1 MNKDDDIMSTA
12 NTCPA
17 PASIFRAYDIRGIVD
32 DSAAEAGVEGIGR
45 AIGSAARA
53 RGENR
58 VVVARDGR
66 LSGPRLLAALTRGLT
81 ASGCDVVDIGMVPTP
96 VLYFATHVL
105 DGTASGVMVTG
116 SHNPPD
122 YNGFKIVLG
131 GETLSGEAITD
142 LHRRLAEG
150 DLTEGAGRLIEE
162 DVREAYLARILG
174 DITLDRPLKAVVD
187 CGNGVAGELEPALVE
202 RLGVE
207 TIPLYAEI
215 DGTFPNH
222 HPDPGKPENLVD
234 LIRTVQETGADIGLA
249 FDGDGDRLGVITP
262 KGELIYPDHLMMAFA
277 EDLLERNP
285 GARVIF
291 DVKCTGNL
299 ARVIEEAGGT
309 PEMWRTGHSLI
320 KGRMKETGALLA
332 GEMSGHIF
340 FKERWYG
347 FDDGLYGAARLL
359 EVLSRQDLDADAF
372 FARYPQ
378 DLGTPE
384 INVAVTDETKFDL
397 VARLAREGDFG
408 EDGVKTTLDGIRVDY
423 PDGWGLCRASNT
435 TPVLVLRFEGK
446 SEAALERIRARFAGA
461 LRQVAPDLEAAL

>member
-1 MNKDDDIMSTA
+1 MTDETQ
-12 NTCPA
+12 TV

-32 DSAAEAGVEGIGR
+32 DTLTEPTVEAIGR
-45 AIGSAARA
+45 AIGSEAAA
-53 RGENR
+53 RGEST

-66 LSGPRLLAALTRGLT
+66 LSGPRLQAALTRGLN
-81 ASGCDVVDIGMVPTP
+81 AAGRDVIDIGMVPTP

-122 YNGFKIVLG
+122 YNGFKIVLA
-131 GETLSGEAITD
+131 GETLSGDAITA
-142 LHRRLAEG
+142 LHTRITTG
-150 DLTEGAGRLIEE
+150 DLTEGTGSVREV
-162 DVREAYLARILG
+162 DVRNAYLARILT
-174 DITLDRPLKAVVD
+174 DVRLARPLKAVVD
-187 CGNGVAGELEPALVE
+187 CGNGVAGELGPQLIEK
-202 RLGVE
+202 LGAE
-207 TIPLYAEI
+207 TLPLFAEI

-222 HPDPGKPENLVD
+222 HPDPGKPENLQD
-234 LIRTVQETGADIGLA
+234 LIRVVKESGADIGLA

-262 KGELIYPDHLMMAFA
+262 SGRLIYPDHLMMAFA
-277 EDLLERNP
+277 EDMLERNP
-285 GARVIF
+285 GAKVIF

-299 ARVIEEAGGT
+299 ARVIDEAGGE

-320 KGRMKETGALLA
+320 KARMKETGAQLA

-359 EVLSRQDLDADAF
+359 EILSRQDLDADAF
-372 FARYPQ
+372 FNRYPQ
-378 DLGTPE
+378 DIGTPE
-384 INVAVTDETKFDL
+384 INVTVTDETKFDL
-397 VARLAREGDFG
+397 VARLAREGEFG
-408 EDGVKTTLDGIRVDY
+408 EEGVKTTLDGIRVDY

-446 SEAALERIRARFAGA
+446 SETALERIKAQFAAALAR
-461 LRQVAPDLEAAL
+461 VAPELDVAL

>member
-1 MNKDDDIMSTA
+1 MTA
-12 NTCPA
+12 ERQTVPA
-17 PASIFRAYDIRGIVD
+17 TIFRAYDIRGIVD
-32 DSAAEAGVEGIGR
+32 DTLTEASVEAIGR
-45 AIGSAARA
+45 AIGSEAAA
-53 RGENR
+53 RGEST

-66 LSGPRLLAALTRGLT
+66 ISGPRLKDALVRGLT
-81 ASGCDVVDIGMVPTP
+81 AAGRDVIDVGMVPTP
-96 VLYFATHVL
+96 VLYFATHAL

-131 GETLSGEAITD
+131 GETLSGEAITA
-142 LHRRLAEG
+142 LHTRIVDNDLAEG
-150 DLTEGAGRLIEE
+150 AGSVREV
-162 DVREAYLARILG
+162 DVRSAYLARILA
-174 DITLDRPLKAVVD
+174 DVRLARPLKAVVD
-187 CGNGVAGELEPALVE
+187 CGNGVAGELGPQLIEK
-202 RLGVE
+202 LGVE
-207 TIPLYAEI
+207 TLPLFAEI

-222 HPDPGKPENLVD
+222 HPDPGKPENLQD
-234 LIRTVQETGADIGLA
+234 LIRAVQESGADIGLA

-262 KGELIYPDHLMMAFA
+262 AGRMIYPDHLMMAFA
-277 EDLLERNP
+277 EDMLERNP
-285 GARVIF
+285 GAKVIF

-299 ARVIEEAGGT
+299 ARVIDEAGGE

-320 KGRMKETGALLA
+320 KARMKETGAQLA

-359 EVLSRQDLDADAF
+359 EILSRQADDADAF
-372 FARYPQ
+372 FDRYPQ
-378 DLGTPE
+378 DIGTPE
-384 INVAVTDETKFDL
+384 INITVTDETKFDL

-408 EDGVKTTLDGIRVDY
+408 EAGVKTTLDGIRVDY

-446 SEAALERIRARFAGA
+446 SEAALERIKARFADA
-461 LRQVAPDLEAAL
+461 LAKVAPELDLAL

>member
-1 MNKDDDIMSTA
+1 MTQETRQA
-12 NTCPA
+12 V

-32 DSAAEAGVEGIGR
+32 DTLSEASVELIGR
-45 AIGSAARA
+45 AIGSEAAA
-53 RGENR
+53 RGEST

-81 ASGCDVVDIGMVPTP
+81 ASGRDVIDIGMVPTP

-105 DGTASGVMVTG
+105 EGTASGVMVTG

-122 YNGFKIVLG
+122 YNGFKIMLG
-131 GETLSGEAITD
+131 GETLSGEAITALYQRIVTGD
-142 LHRRLAEG
+142 LSEG
-150 DLTEGAGRLIEE
+150 DGSVRQE
-162 DVREAYLARILG
+162 DVRAAYLERILG
-174 DITLDRPLKAVVD
+174 DVKLERPLKAVVD
-187 CGNGVAGELEPALVE
+187 CGNGVAGELGPQLIE
-202 RLGVE
+202 RLGADTV
-207 TIPLYAEI
+207 PLFAEI

-222 HPDPGKPENLVD
+222 HPDPGKPENLQD

-262 KGELIYPDHLMMAFA
+262 SGKLIYPDHLLMVFA
-277 EDLLERNP
+277 EDMLSRNA

-299 ARVIEEAGGT
+299 TRVIEEAGGT

-320 KGRMKETGALLA
+320 KARMKESGALLA

-340 FKERWYG
+340 FQERWYG

-359 EVLSRQDLDADAF
+359 EILSKQHDDADAF
-372 FARYPQ
+372 FARFPQ
-378 DLGTPE
+378 DLSTPE
-384 INVAVTDETKFDL
+384 INVTVTDETKFDL

-408 EDGVKTTLDGIRVDY
+408 AEGVKTTLDGIRVDY

-446 SEAALERIRARFAGA
+446 SEAALDRIRTRFAEA
-461 LRQVAPDLEAAL
+461 LAQVAPELEVTL

>member
-1 MNKDDDIMSTA
+1 MTA
-12 NTCPA
+12 DTQTV

-32 DSAAEAGVEGIGR
+32 DTLTEGSVELIGR
-45 AIGSAARA
+45 AIGSEAAA
-53 RGENR
+53 RGEST

-66 LSGPRLLAALTRGLT
+66 LSGERLKDALMRGLT
-81 ASGCDVVDIGMVPTP
+81 AAGRDVIDVGMVPTP
-96 VLYFATHVL
+96 VLYFATHAL

-131 GETLSGEAITD
+131 GETLSGEAITA
-142 LHRRLAEG
+142 LHTRIVGG
-150 DLTEGAGRLIEE
+150 DLSAGQGSVREV
-162 DVREAYLARILG
+162 DVRDAYLARILA
-174 DITLDRPLKAVVD
+174 DVRLARPLKAVVD
-187 CGNGVAGELEPALVE
+187 CGNGVAGELGPQLVE
-202 RLGVE
+202 KLGVE
-207 TIPLYAEI
+207 TLPLFAEI

-222 HPDPGKPENLVD
+222 HPDPGKPENLQD
-234 LIRTVQETGADIGLA
+234 LIRVVQESGADIGLA

-262 KGELIYPDHLMMAFA
+262 SGRLIYPDHLMMAFA
-277 EDLLERNP
+277 EDMLERNP
-285 GARVIF
+285 GAKVIF

-299 ARVIEEAGGT
+299 ARVIDEAGGE

-320 KGRMKETGALLA
+320 KARMKETGALLA

-359 EVLSRQDLDADAF
+359 EILSRQEMDADAF
-372 FARYPQ
+372 FDRYPQ
-378 DLGTPE
+378 DKGTPE
-384 INVAVTDETKFDL
+384 INITVTDETKFDL

-408 EDGVKTTLDGIRVDY
+408 EEGVKTTLDGIRVDY

-446 SEAALERIRARFAGA
+446 DDAALARIQARFADA
-461 LRQVAPDLEAAL
+461 LTAVAPELEVAL

>member
-1 MNKDDDIMSTA
+1 MSQAT
-12 NTCPA
+12 NSSV

-32 DSAAEAGVEGIGR
+32 DTLTEASVEQIGR
-45 AIGSAARA
+45 AIGSEAAARN
-53 RGENR
+53 EST

-66 LSGPRLLAALTRGLT
+66 LSGPRLSAALIRGLT
-81 ASGCDVVDIGMVPTP
+81 AAGRNVIDIGMVPTP

-105 DGTASGVMVTG
+105 EGTASGVMVTG

-131 GETLSGEAITD
+131 GETLSGEAITA
-142 LHRRLAEG
+142 LHRRIESG
-150 DLTEGAGRLIEE
+150 DLSEGQGSVSQADMR
-162 DVREAYLARILG
+162 DAYLERILG
-174 DITLDRPLKAVVD
+174 DIKLERPLKAVVD
-187 CGNGVAGELEPALVE
+187 CGNGVAGELGPKLIEK
-202 RLGVE
+202 LGAE
-207 TIPLYAEI
+207 TLPLFAEI
-215 DGTFPNH
+215 DGNFPNH
-222 HPDPGKPENLVD
+222 HPDPGKLENLQD
-234 LIRTVQETGADIGLA
+234 LIRTIQETGADIGLA
-249 FDGDGDRLGVITP
+249 FDGDGDRLGVVTP
-262 KGELIYPDHLMMAFA
+262 SGKLIYPDHLMMAFA
-277 EDLLERNP
+277 EDMLSRNP

-299 ARVIEEAGGT
+299 AQVIERAGGT

-320 KGRMKETGALLA
+320 KARMKETGAQLA

-340 FKERWYG
+340 FQERWYG

-359 EVLSRQDLDADAF
+359 EILSRQGEDADTF

-384 INVAVTDETKFDL
+384 INVEVTDDNKFAL
-397 VARLAREGDFG
+397 VDKLAREGDFG

-446 SEAALERIRARFAGA
+446 NDAALERIRRCFADA
-461 LRQVAPDLEAAL
+461 LKQVDPALTLPS

>member
-1 MNKDDDIMSTA
+1 MTQAASQA
-12 NTCPA
+12 V

-32 DSAAEAGVEGIGR
+32 DTLTEANVEQIGR
-45 AIGSAARA
+45 AVGSEARA
-53 RGENR
+53 RGEST

-66 LSGPRLLAALTRGLT
+66 LSGPRLLAALTRGLI

-105 DGTASGVMVTG
+105 EGTASGVMVTG

-131 GETLSGEAITD
+131 GETLSGDAITA
-142 LHRRLAEG
+142 LHARIAEG
-150 DLTEGAGRLIEE
+150 ELASGQGGVSEQDL
-162 DVREAYLARILG
+162 REAYLERILG
-174 DITLDRPLKAVVD
+174 DVALARPLKAVVD
-187 CGNGVAGELEPALVE
+187 CGNGVAGELGPELVE
-202 RLGVE
+202 KLGAE
-207 TIPLYAEI
+207 TLPLFAEI

-222 HPDPGKPENLVD
+222 HPDPGKPENLQD

-262 KGELIYPDHLMMAFA
+262 SGTLIYPDHLLMAFA
-277 EDLLERNP
+277 EDMLSRNA

-299 ARVIEEAGGT
+299 TRVIEEAGGT

-320 KGRMKETGALLA
+320 KARMKETGALLA

-340 FKERWYG
+340 FQERWYG
-347 FDDGLYGAARLL
+347 FDDGLYAAARLL
-359 EVLSRQDLDADAF
+359 EILSKQTDDADTF

-378 DLGTPE
+378 DVGTPE
-384 INVAVTDETKFDL
+384 INITVTDETKFAL
-397 VARLAREGDFG
+397 VDRLAREGDFG
-408 EDGVKTTLDGIRVDY
+408 EEGIKTTLDGIRVDY

-446 SEAALERIRARFAGA
+446 DAAALARIRDRFADA
-461 LRQVAPDLEAAL
+461 LTQV

>member
-1 MNKDDDIMSTA
+1 MTDETQ
-12 NTCPA
+12 TV

-32 DSAAEAGVEGIGR
+32 DTLTEPTVEAIGR
-45 AIGSAARA
+45 AIGSEAAA
-53 RGENR
+53 RGEST

-66 LSGPRLLAALTRGLT
+66 LSGPRLQAALTRGLN
-81 ASGCDVVDIGMVPTP
+81 AAGRDVIDIGMVPTP

-122 YNGFKIVLG
+122 YNGFKIVLA
-131 GETLSGEAITD
+131 GETLSGDAITA
-142 LHRRLAEG
+142 LHTRITTG
-150 DLTEGAGRLIEE
+150 DLTEGTGSVREV
-162 DVREAYLARILG
+162 DVRNAYLARILS
-174 DITLDRPLKAVVD
+174 DVRLARPLKAVVD
-187 CGNGVAGELEPALVE
+187 CGNGVAGELGPQLIEK
-202 RLGVE
+202 LGAE
-207 TIPLYAEI
+207 TLPLFAEI

-234 LIRTVQETGADIGLA
+234 LIRAVKESGADIGLA

-262 KGELIYPDHLMMAFA
+262 SGRLIYPDHLMMAFA
-277 EDLLERNP
+277 EDMLERNP
-285 GARVIF
+285 GAKVIF

-299 ARVIEEAGGT
+299 ARVIDEAGGE

-320 KGRMKETGALLA
+320 KARMKETGALLA

-359 EVLSRQDLDADAF
+359 EILSRQDLDADAF
-372 FARYPQ
+372 FNRYPQ
-378 DLGTPE
+378 DIGTPE
-384 INVAVTDETKFDL
+384 INITVTDETKFDL

-408 EDGVKTTLDGIRVDY
+408 EEGVKTTLDGIRVDY

-446 SEAALERIRARFAGA
+446 SETALERIKAQFAAALAR
-461 LRQVAPDLEAAL
+461 VAPELDVAL

>member
-1 MNKDDDIMSTA
+1 MNPDSRQA
-12 NTCPA
+12 V

-32 DSAAEAGVEGIGR
+32 DTLTEASVEAIGR
-45 AIGSAARA
+45 AIGSEAAA
-53 RGENR
+53 RGEST

-66 LSGPRLLAALTRGLT
+66 LSGPRLQAALIRGLN
-81 ASGCDVVDIGMVPTP
+81 AAGRDVIDIGMVPTP

-131 GETLSGEAITD
+131 GETLSGDAITA
-142 LHRRLAEG
+142 LHTRIATG
-150 DLTEGAGRLIEE
+150 DLTEGQGSVRQV
-162 DVREAYLARILG
+162 DVRDAYLARILA
-174 DITLDRPLKAVVD
+174 DVRLARPLKAVVD
-187 CGNGVAGELEPALVE
+187 CGNGVAGELGPQLVE
-202 RLGVE
+202 KLGAE
-207 TIPLYAEI
+207 TLPLFAEI

-222 HPDPGKPENLVD
+222 HPDPGKPENLQD
-234 LIRTVQETGADIGLA
+234 LIQAVQESGADIGLA

-262 KGELIYPDHLMMAFA
+262 AGKLIYPDHLLMAFA
-277 EDLLERNP
+277 EDMLSRNP

-299 ARVIEEAGGT
+299 TRVIEEAGGE

-320 KGRMKETGALLA
+320 KARMKETGAALA

-359 EVLSRQDLDADAF
+359 EILSRQ
-372 FARYPQ
+372 
-378 DLGTPE
+378 
-384 INVAVTDETKFDL
+384 
-397 VARLAREGDFG
+397 
-408 EDGVKTTLDGIRVDY
+408 
-423 PDGWGLCRASNT
+423 
-435 TPVLVLRFEGK
+435 
-446 SEAALERIRARFAGA
+446 
-461 LRQVAPDLEAAL
+461 

>member
-1 MNKDDDIMSTA
+1 MTQDASQA
-12 NTCPA
+12 V

-32 DSAAEAGVEGIGR
+32 DTLSETSVAQIGH
-45 AIGSAARA
+45 AIGSEAQS
-53 RGENR
+53 RGEST

-66 LSGPRLLAALTRGLT
+66 LSGPRLLAALTRGLMT
-81 ASGCDVVDIGMVPTP
+81 SGCDVIDIGMVPTP

-105 DGTASGVMVTG
+105 DGTTSGVMVTG

-131 GETLSGEAITD
+131 GETLSGDAITA
-142 LHRRLAEG
+142 LHTRLTNGELSDG
-150 DLTEGAGRLIEE
+150 QGSMRQE
-162 DVREAYLARILG
+162 DVRDAYLARILG
-174 DITLDRPLKAVVD
+174 DVTLDRPLKAVVD
-187 CGNGVAGELEPALVE
+187 CGNGVAGELGPALVE
-202 RLGVE
+202 RLGAE
-207 TIPLYAEI
+207 TLPLFAEI

-222 HPDPGKPENLVD
+222 HPDPGKPENLQD
-234 LIRTVQETGADIGLA
+234 LIRTVQESGADIGLA

-262 KGELIYPDHLMMAFA
+262 SGKLIYPDHLLMAFA
-277 EDLLERNP
+277 EDMLSRNRD
-285 GARVIF
+285 ARVIF

-299 ARVIEEAGGT
+299 TRVIEEAGGT

-320 KGRMKETGALLA
+320 KARMKETGALLA

-347 FDDGLYGAARLL
+347 FDDGLYAAARLL
-359 EVLSRQDLDADAF
+359 EILSKQSDDADSF

-378 DLGTPE
+378 DVGTPE
-384 INVAVTDETKFDL
+384 INITVTDESKFAL
-397 VARLAREGDFG
+397 VERLAREGDFG

-446 SEAALERIRARFAGA
+446 DDAALARIRRRFADA
-461 LRQVAPDLEAAL
+461 LAQVSPELALPL

>member
-1 MNKDDDIMSTA
+1 MTDETQ
-12 NTCPA
+12 TV

-32 DSAAEAGVEGIGR
+32 DTLTEANVERIGL
-45 AIGSAARA
+45 AIGSEAAA
-53 RGENR
+53 RGEST

-66 LSGPRLLAALTRGLT
+66 LSGPRLQAALTRGLN
-81 ASGCDVVDIGMVPTP
+81 AAGRDVIDIGMVPTP

-131 GETLSGEAITD
+131 GETLSGDAITA
-142 LHRRLAEG
+142 LHTRLATG
-150 DLTEGAGRLIEE
+150 DLTEGQGSVRQV
-162 DVREAYLARILG
+162 DVRDTYLARILA
-174 DITLDRPLKAVVD
+174 DVRLARPLKAVVD
-187 CGNGVAGELEPALVE
+187 CGNGVAGELGPQLIEK
-202 RLGVE
+202 LGAE
-207 TIPLYAEI
+207 TVPLFAEI

-222 HPDPGKPENLVD
+222 HPDPGKPENLQD

-262 KGELIYPDHLMMAFA
+262 AGKLIYPDHLLMAFA
-277 EDLLERNP
+277 EDMLSRNP

-299 ARVIEEAGGT
+299 TRVIEEAGGE

-320 KGRMKETGALLA
+320 KARMKETGAQLA

-347 FDDGLYGAARLL
+347 FDDGLYAAARLL
-359 EVLSRQDLDADAF
+359 EILSRQEEDADAF
-372 FARYPQ
+372 FARFPQ
-378 DLGTPE
+378 DIGTPE
-384 INVAVTDETKFDL
+384 INVTVTDESKFEL
-397 VARLAREGDFG
+397 VERLAREGDFG
-408 EDGVKTTLDGIRVDY
+408 SDGIKTTLDGIRVDY

-446 SEAALERIRARFAGA
+446 TDAALARIRAQFAAALEA
-461 LRQVAPDLEAAL
+461 VAPELEVTL

>member
-1 MNKDDDIMSTA
+1 MTQDTRQA
-12 NTCPA
+12 V

-32 DSAAEAGVEGIGR
+32 DTLSEASVELIGR
-45 AIGSAARA
+45 AIGSEAAA
-53 RGENR
+53 RGEST

-81 ASGCDVVDIGMVPTP
+81 ASGRDVIDIGMVPTP

-105 DGTASGVMVTG
+105 EGTTSGVMVTG

-131 GETLSGEAITD
+131 GETLSGEAITALYQRIVTGD
-142 LHRRLAEG
+142 LSEG
-150 DLTEGAGRLIEE
+150 DGSVRQE
-162 DVREAYLARILG
+162 DVRAAYLERILG
-174 DITLDRPLKAVVD
+174 DVKLERPLKAVVD
-187 CGNGVAGELEPALVE
+187 CGNGVAGELGPQLIEK
-202 RLGVE
+202 LGADTV
-207 TIPLYAEI
+207 PLFAEI

-222 HPDPGKPENLVD
+222 HPDPGKPENLQD

-262 KGELIYPDHLMMAFA
+262 SGKLIYPDHLLMAFA
-277 EDLLERNP
+277 EDMLSRNA

-299 ARVIEEAGGT
+299 TRVIEEAGGT

-320 KGRMKETGALLA
+320 KARMKETGALLA

-340 FKERWYG
+340 FQERWYG

-359 EVLSRQDLDADAF
+359 EILSKQHDDADAF
-372 FARYPQ
+372 FARFPQ
-378 DLGTPE
+378 DLSTPE
-384 INVAVTDETKFDL
+384 ITVTVTDETKFDL

-408 EDGVKTTLDGIRVDY
+408 AEGVKTTLDGIRVDY

-446 SEAALERIRARFAGA
+446 SETALDRIRTRFAEA
-461 LRQVAPDLEAAL
+461 LAQVAPELEVTL